1 MYILSIILFI
11 FPQIIKKI
19 TQHVYFCLCT
29 HTLILR
35 RHATT
40 IDVQNIRS
48 IITTEY
54 INN

>member
-1 MYILSIILFI
+1 MYILSIILFV
-11 FPQIIKKI
+11 FPQIMKKI
-19 TQHVYFCLCT
+19 TKTKIH
-29 HTLILR
+29 ILR

>member
-11 FPQIIKKI
+11 FPPIIKKI
-19 TQHVYFCLCT
+19 TQYVYFCV
-29 HTLILR
+29 HIHLILR